1 MTHEEV
7 RALLPAYSA
16 AELEDVG
23 DLEVHLAACQD
34 CSGELARYRE
44 LSQAVVALRDVTE
57 EAPAGLR
64 ARVLAEIPP
73 HRLRDDLRRLAEEH
87 PRARVA
93 AMSLGGAVVGAAA
106 IGLIWWRAARRTL
119 AEQGPGSMPG
129 RMAEKVPV

>member
-1 MTHEEV
+1 MTHDEV

-23 DLEVHLAACQD
+23 SLEVHLATCQD

-44 LSQAVVALRDVTE
+44 LSGAVLALRDVTE
-57 EAPAGLR
+57 EPPPALR
-64 ARVLAEIPP
+64 ARVLAQLPP
-73 HRLRDDLRRLAEEH
+73 HRLRDDLRRLASEH

-106 IGLIWWRAARRTL
+106 IGLIWWRAARRALT
-119 AEQGPGSMPG
+119 EPGANAG
-129 RMAEKVPV
+129 RVPV